1 MGMALLAIFQ
11 TTCTVIFL
19 ADVIMDLGSG
29 LTSNYHIFPEASA
42 TIGLAIGVVFEVKWV
57 SQQLKIQREMKRRLD
72 VVGGVLND
80 SITAHFRQWSLTSAE
95 QDVAMFTVKGCSI
108 GEIASMR
115 QTAEGTV
122 KTHLN
127 SIYRKAGVQGRSQL
141 MSVLIEDLM
150 TTVLR

>member
-1 MGMALLAIFQ
+1 MAFLAVFQ
-11 TTCTVIFL
+11 AACTGIFL
-19 ADVIMDLGSG
+19 ADVSMDIASG
-29 LTSNYHIFPEASA
+29 LTSLHHILPEALA
-42 TIGLAIGVVFEVKWV
+42 TLGLAIGVLFEVRWV
-57 SQQLKIQREMKRRLD
+57 SQQLRIQREMKRRLD

-80 SITAHFRQWSLTSAE
+80 TIIAYFRQWSLTSAE

-108 GEIASMR
+108 GEIASLR
-115 QTAEGTV
+115 HTAEGTV

-150 TTVLR
+150 ATVLR